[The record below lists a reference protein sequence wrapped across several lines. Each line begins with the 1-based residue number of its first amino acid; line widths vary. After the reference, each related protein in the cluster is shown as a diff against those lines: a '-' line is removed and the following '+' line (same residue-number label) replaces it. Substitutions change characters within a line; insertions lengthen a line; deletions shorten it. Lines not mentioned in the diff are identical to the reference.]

1 MIKIL
6 PEMSTSEL
14 LEMGRPGGGVGPG
27 IGRQDRADTKQ
38 QLQRK
43 RRSEEVEPTVSP
55 VKRSRRPSG
64 SKRIRRRKRGGGGG
78 SAGSSASAL
87 LPAVNA
93 APLNSTQF
101 LMSDVHHEDTQQYLD
116 SALNPSTGKSGPPGS
131 ERTEANAAAAVAK
144 RKGTR
149 ARESSFSLDSDEDY
163 YYSSPEDEEEFV
175 CQEFIK
181 EYNSVRTGRLVDMNK
196 SDLIQEYLQM
206 EQRVDSLEKRL
217 NRRNEV
223 VQDESCKE
231 TADQIRHYQREIL
244 RLEAENEKL
253 RTANVALASS
263 QHQSEDDSCSTCS
276 SSSSSSSEESDDE
289 TEDDAKRVQENAPE
303 GAKEEEKEDKE
314 TDTGYESSNSGS
326 NKVKTE
332 ATSSTNQV

>member
-1 MIKIL
+1 M
-6 PEMSTSEL
+6 
-14 LEMGRPGGGVGPG
+14 
-27 IGRQDRADTKQ
+27 
-38 QLQRK
+38 
-43 RRSEEVEPTVSP
+43 
-55 VKRSRRPSG
+55 
-64 SKRIRRRKRGGGGG
+64 
-78 SAGSSASAL
+78 
-87 LPAVNA
+87 
-93 APLNSTQF
+93 
-101 LMSDVHHEDTQQYLD
+101 
-116 SALNPSTGKSGPPGS
+116 
-131 ERTEANAAAAVAK
+131 
-144 RKGTR
+144 
-149 ARESSFSLDSDEDY
+149 
-163 YYSSPEDEEEFV
+163 
-175 CQEFIK
+175 
-181 EYNSVRTGRLVDMNK
+181 
-196 SDLIQEYLQM
+196 
-206 EQRVDSLEKRL
+206 EKRL

-289 TEDDAKRVQENAPE
+289 TEDDAKRVQDNAPE